1 MDKLKSWFGGK
12 LTRENMIVLA
22 LSGILLMVIA
32 LPSGR
37 KEKEGNEGGSG
48 LSDAQ
53 SARIEENEGE
63 SGGEERELER
73 RLEEF
78 LSCMEGAGEVKVMLT
93 FSSTQEQ
100 VVEKDGPYTSSQTS
114 ENDSAGG
121 SRSIDQREQEQSTV
135 YTTDREGNQVPYV
148 KKTLAAAV
156 EGVTVL
162 AQGGDSWAVK
172 KNITDVIE
180 ALFGI
185 EAHKIKVAKLV
196 VPSDEAA
203 ATEENEES
211 RGIRN

>member
-1 MDKLKSWFGGK
+1 MDKLRKWCREK

-32 LPSGR
+32 LPSG
-37 KEKEGNEGGSG
+37 KSEKEGDGEPKSG
-48 LSDAQ
+48 LSDSQAG
-53 SARIEENEGE
+53 IMEESERTGTD
-63 SGGEERELER
+63 EEELER

-78 LSCMEGAGEVKVMLT
+78 LSCMEGAGTVKVMLT
-93 FSSTQEQ
+93 FSSTEEQ
-100 VVEKDGPYTSSQTS
+100 VVEKDSPYTSSQTS

-121 SRSIDQREQEQSTV
+121 SRSIVQREQEQSTV

-148 KKTLAAAV
+148 KKTLSAAV

>member
-78 LSCMEGAGEVKVMLT
+78 LSCMEGAGEAKVMLT

-162 AQGGDSWAVK
+162 AQGGDSWTVQ

-196 VPSDEAA
+196 VPSGEAA
-203 ATEENEES
+203 AAEENEES

>member
-1 MDKLKSWFGGK
+1 MDKLRKWCRAK

-32 LPSGR
+32 LPSG
-37 KEKEGNEGGSG
+37 KK
-48 LSDAQ
+48 
-53 SARIEENEGE
+53 
-63 SGGEERELER
+63 EREEGQEPGSATARATATKEEQETGTDGSAQKLER

-78 LSCMEGAGEVKVMLT
+78 LSRMEGAGEVKVMLT
-93 FSSTQEQ
+93 FSSGPEQ
-100 VVEKDGPYTSSQTS
+100 VVEKDAVFSDSQTS

-121 SRSIDQREQEQSTV
+121 SRTVSGREQEPSTV
-135 YTTDREGNQVPYV
+135 YTTDAAGNQVPYV
-148 KKTLAAAV
+148 KKTLAACV

-162 AQGGDSWAVK
+162 AQGGDLPAVQ

-185 EAHKIKVAKLV
+185 EAHKIKVAKLA
-196 VPSDEAA
+196 VPSTEADNA
-203 ATEENEES
+203 EENEES